1 MKQVTG
7 RAMLSPK
14 RRLTFKELHGVIS
27 KKIEFFITTVTG
39 TSSPTLSPSSSGYN
53 TDYCERVYPA
63 FMIPSKNIPGSC
75 LKIGHA
81 WLPIIFLSSLF

>member
-1 MKQVTG
+1 
-7 RAMLSPK
+7 MLPPK

-27 KKIEFFITTVTG
+27 QKIEFFITTAMG

-53 TDYCERVYPA
+53 TDYGKRVYPA
-63 FMIPSKNIPGSC
+63 FMIPSKNIPESY

-81 WLPIIFLSSLF
+81 WLPIIFFTPLF